1 MARSRTPVKK
11 AAVTGADKKNP
22 GRHKGRKAAK
32 SSLIGTPPAFLDKD
46 AKKAWALFKKE
57 LPWLKENHRAFM
69 EAICILRGKIISGA
83 GLSATQTTTY
93 QAMLSKLGATPAD
106 ESKVMLGDWGGTG
119 GGSDSNNDEAPA
131 NDFDPLLD

>member
-1 MARSRTPVKK
+1 MARSRSPVAK
-11 AAVTGADKKNP
+11 AKVTGADKKNP
-22 GRHKGRKAAK
+22 GRHKARKSAK
-32 SSLIGTPPAFLDKD
+32 TGMLGPAPAFLDKHS
-46 AKKAWALFKKE
+46 KKAWTLFKKE

-69 EAICILRGKIISGA
+69 EAICGLRGKIISGA

-119 GGSDSNNDEAPA
+119 GGSNDKDSEAPA
-131 NDFDPLLD
+131 NDYDPLLD

>member
-11 AAVTGADKKNP
+11 AAITGAAKKNP
-22 GRHKGRKAAK
+22 QRHKKRKTAK
-32 SSLIGTPPAFLDKD
+32 SGMLGTAPAYLDKH
-46 AKKAWALFKKE
+46 AKRAWTSFKKE

-69 EAICILRGKIISGA
+69 EAACVLRGKIISKD
-83 GLSATQTTTY
+83 GLTATQTTTY

-106 ESKVMLGDWGGTG
+106 ESRVMLGDWGG
-119 GGSDSNNDEAPA
+119 SIDENDEAPA